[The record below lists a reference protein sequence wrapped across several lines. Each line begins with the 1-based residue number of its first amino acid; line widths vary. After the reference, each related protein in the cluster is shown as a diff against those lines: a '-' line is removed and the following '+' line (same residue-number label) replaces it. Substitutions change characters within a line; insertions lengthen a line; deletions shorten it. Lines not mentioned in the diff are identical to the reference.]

1 MHFNACDI
9 SHMEQRYRANFINT
23 LSGFKSANL
32 IGSVNATGQHNLA
45 IVSSVFHIGAHPP
58 LIGMIMRPHT
68 VPRDTLQNIKDTG
81 VYTINHVHRDFVK
94 AAHHTSARFPEEVS
108 EFEEVGLTPWFSSTH
123 KAPFVEESRVKIAL
137 EVQDIQLL
145 ALNQTELVIGQVVEV
160 VVDEESIAQDGYIDL
175 ESLGS
180 ATISGLDS
188 YHQTQRI
195 SRYKY
200 AKAGEPVTKIK

>member
-1 MHFNACDI
+1 MHLNASDI
-9 SHMEQRYRANFINT
+9 SQMEQRYRANFINT

-32 IGSVNATGQHNLA
+32 IGSVNLAGQLNLA

-81 VYTINHVHRDFVK
+81 VYTINHVHTDFVK
-94 AAHHTSARFPEEVS
+94 SAHHTSARFPEGVS

-123 KAPFVEESRVKIAL
+123 KAPFVQESRVKIAL
-137 EVQDIQLL
+137 EAQDIQVL

-160 VVDEESIAQDGYIDL
+160 IVDQASIKTDGYIDI
-175 ESLGS
+175 EALGS
-180 ATISGLDS
+180 TTISGLDS

-195 SRYKY
+195 DRYAY
-200 AKAGEPVTKIK
+200 AKAGQPIETID

>member
-1 MHFNACDI
+1 
-9 SHMEQRYRANFINT
+9 
-23 LSGFKSANL
+23 
-32 IGSVNATGQHNLA
+32 
-45 IVSSVFHIGAHPP
+45 
-58 LIGMIMRPHT
+58 MRPHT

-81 VYTINHVHRDFVK
+81 VYTINHVHSDFVK

-108 EFEEVGLTPWFSSTH
+108 EFEEVGLTPWFSATH
-123 KAPFVEESRVKIAL
+123 KAPFVQESRVKIAL

-160 VVDEESIAQDGYIDL
+160 VVDEQSIAEDGYIDL

-195 SRYKY
+195 SRYGY

>member
-9 SHMEQRYRANFINT
+9 SNMEQRYRANFINT

-32 IGSVNATGQHNLA
+32 IGSVNASGQHNLA

-81 VYTINHVHRDFVK
+81 VYTINHVHSDFVK

-108 EFEEVGLTPWFSSTH
+108 EFEEVGLTPWFSATH
-123 KAPFVEESRVKIAL
+123 KAPFVQESRVKIAL

-160 VVDEESIAQDGYIDL
+160 VVDEQSIAEDGYIDL

-195 SRYKY
+195 SRYGY

>member
-1 MHFNACDI
+1 MHINASDI
-9 SHMEQRYRANFINT
+9 SNMEQRYRANFINT

-32 IGSVNATGQHNLA
+32 VGSVNLAGQHNLA

-81 VYTINHVHRDFVK
+81 VYTINHIHSDFVK

-108 EFEEVGLTPWFSSTH
+108 EFEEVGLTPWLSPTH

-160 VVDEESIAQDGYIDL
+160 LVDEASIAPDGYIDI

-180 ATISGLDS
+180 TTISGLDS

-195 SRYKY
+195 DRYAY
-200 AKAGEPVTKIK
+200 AKAGEPVVTIK

>member
-1 MHFNACDI
+1 MHLNASDI
-9 SHMEQRYRANFINT
+9 SQMEQRYRANFINT

-32 IGSVNATGQHNLA
+32 IGSVNLAGQPNLA

-81 VYTINHVHRDFVK
+81 VYTINHVHTDFVK
-94 AAHHTSARFPEEVS
+94 AAHHTSARFPEGVS

-123 KAPFVEESRVKIAL
+123 KAPFVQESRVKIAL
-137 EVQDIQLL
+137 EAQDIQVL

-160 VVDEESIAQDGYIDL
+160 IVDEASIKTDGYIDI
-175 ESLGS
+175 EALGS
-180 ATISGLDS
+180 TTISGLDS

-195 SRYKY
+195 DRYAY
-200 AKAGEPVTKIK
+200 AKAGQPIERID